1 MPSPATRVDQ
11 QRRTFGDTSVQNT
24 SFAETQTI
32 LRALEFAMARG
43 GFGGNVKQKKMAA
56 VLIRRMQ
63 SNKSVS
69 GRHLQ
74 LMSVLKRGATIDQMI
89 KVTGSSRRTIFRYLN
104 HLEEAGFDIIITD
117 GKYKFK

>member
-1 MPSPATRVDQ
+1 M
-11 QRRTFGDTSVQNT
+11 QNT

-43 GFGGNVKQKKMAA
+43 GFGGNVKQKKTAA
-56 VLIRRMQ
+56 MLIRRMQ

-104 HLEEAGFDIIITD
+104 HFEEAGFDIIITD